1 MNSDFEKKLEHLK
14 QGMIKIKT
22 KYKIPDLIN
31 ANQNSR
37 RLSLIDLHKKYIEE
51 KKEKDR
57 IEEEKKKKKDLK
69 KPSPKKYGSADIIN
83 QVIDQNYY
91 EKVKQKEKEE
101 RLEKEKIEKLEKD
114 RIDKDKVKL
123 EDEKISELK
132 IKENEVSKIDI
143 VKSKLESSAMEIDEE
158 YNEQFIDF
166 PKIETTI
173 KPAEV
178 IKYDTKNENK
188 NDKYIKIKKVETD
201 EIPLNQNFIF
211 TKKKSEPKES
221 HKEVQIQNVKEIHKE
236 STDKENTIKEKIKN
250 LKDQNLKEHKEKLKD
265 LAKDFTK
272 KDKIELSKDKECEKK
287 NVEMSKSK
295 ERPENSKDLI
305 REKNGVNAKETSLKI
320 EKAIQNQK
328 EHSKSIISN
337 INREKSN
344 TINTQSNNKFDSV
357 KEALKDN
364 NISTIKEKEIT
375 PKESLKKSQSKPPL
389 KKEEI
394 KEIILDKKEKNKRI
408 INDDD
413 DDLKD
418 DNDYIILGSGDEK
431 NCLNNNKVCSTK
443 FKILLNDEDFKENN
457 NFKSDQFETKLN
469 PNSNDED
476 KKVIFLFR
484 ILIEKNQF

>member
-1 MNSDFEKKLEHLK
+1 MNNDFEKKLEHLK

-83 QVIDQNYY
+83 QVIDQSYY

-114 RIDKDKVKL
+114 RMDKDKVKL
-123 EDEKISELK
+123 EDEKIPELK

-166 PKIETTI
+166 PKIENII
-173 KPAEV
+173 KSTEV
-178 IKYDTKNENK
+178 IKYETKNEIK
-188 NDKYIKIKKVETD
+188 NDKFIKIKKVEAE
-201 EIPLNQNFIF
+201 EIHSNQNLIF
-211 TKKKSEPKES
+211 TKKKSEPKETQ
-221 HKEVQIQNVKEIHKE
+221 KENQIKNLNEIQKE
-236 STDKENTIKEKIKN
+236 SKEKENIFKEKIQNIKAQKDIKDHKEQ
-250 LKDQNLKEHKEKLKD
+250 LKDSAN
-265 LAKDFTK
+265 DFTK
-272 KDKIELSKDKECEKK
+272 KDKIELSKEKECENK
-287 NVEMSKSK
+287 NVEMLKSK
-295 ERPENSKDLI
+295 ERPENRKDPI
-305 REKNGVNAKETSLKI
+305 REKNGVNPKETSLKI

-344 TINTQSNNKFDSV
+344 TMYTQSNNKFDSV

-364 NISTIKEKEIT
+364 NISTIREKEIT
-375 PKESLKKSQSKPPL
+375 PKESKKKSQSKPPL

-413 DDLKD
+413 DLKD
-418 DNDYIILGSGDEK
+418 EDDYIILGSGDEK
-431 NCLNNNKVCSTK
+431 NCLNNNKVCTTK
-443 FKILLNDEDFKENN
+443 FKILLNDEDFKENI
-457 NFKSDQFETKLN
+457 NFKSDQFEINLN
-469 PNSNDED
+469 PNSNDQE
-476 KKVIFLFR
+476 KKVFFLIR
-484 ILIEKNQF
+484 I